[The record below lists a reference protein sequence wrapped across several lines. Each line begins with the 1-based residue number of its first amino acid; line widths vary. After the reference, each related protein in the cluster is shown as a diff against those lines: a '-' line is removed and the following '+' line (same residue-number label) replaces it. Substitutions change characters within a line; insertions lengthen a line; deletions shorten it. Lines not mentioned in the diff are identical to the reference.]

1 MSVWPYFWRLA
12 RANLGLYALSA
23 LTFIGALG
31 LPVVAA
37 LLLRELFD
45 SLTGEA
51 TLEFSVW
58 TILALKI
65 GVDAFHLSVMQTA
78 SQISEDMLR
87 GLLEARLQT
96 NLFKAVVEGRP
107 RRGRSSAG
115 DAINRFRDDV
125 RAIVEPLT
133 VPPILVG
140 YVVVMAA
147 TFFVMFQV
155 SPLVAS
161 VIFLPS
167 VVVVVVTRTLGAWIR
182 SYSEAARRATS
193 RMSGSLGELLG
204 AVQAIQ
210 VAGAE
215 SDAVD
220 HFDRLGERRRRT
232 SLKEAVLNAGI
243 DSVGQSTLTL
253 TIGVVLLTAAH
264 LMLGGSF
271 TLGDFALLVGVV
283 QAGYIAYFPTLLG
296 EQIAN
301 LQRSKVSF
309 QRIAELIDED
319 SMRELARKDP
329 LYLRGP
335 LDDVPRVVKTDSHRL
350 DSLSL
355 DRLTCTHPETGR
367 GISEISLHV
376 RRGSFTVITGRIG
389 SGKTTLL
396 RTMLGIL
403 PADAG
408 TVLWNGERIEEP
420 RTFLLPPRCAYTPQV
435 PRLFSDTLRDN
446 ILMGLPE
453 SEVDL
458 DAAVRLGVME
468 QDVEQLEN
476 GLDTLV
482 GPRGVR
488 LSGGQVQRTAAARMF
503 VRQPE
508 LLVFD
513 DLSSA
518 LDVETEQLL
527 WQRLFELPDAT
538 ALVVSHRR
546 AAYRRARSDRGA
558 EGRQGR
564 RAGQAGRP
572 AAHLRGDAT
581 PLGRR
586 RGRLEPGGRRW
597 VATEPA

>member
-1 MSVWPYFWRLA
+1 MSVWPYFWRLMK
-12 RANLGLYALSA
+12 ANWWLYVLGSLAFTL
-23 LTFIGALG
+23 ALG
-31 LPVVAA
+31 LPIVAA

-51 TLEFSVW
+51 TLELSVW

-65 GVDAFHLSVMQTA
+65 GVDLFHLGVMQTA
-78 SQISEDMLR
+78 SQISEDMLLA
-87 GLLEARLQT
+87 LLETRLQS
-96 NLFKAVVEGRP
+96 NLFKTVTEGRP
-107 RRGRSSAG
+107 RRGGPGAG
-115 DAINRFRDDV
+115 DVINRFRDDV
-125 RAIVEPLT
+125 RAVVLPLT
-133 VPPILVG
+133 VPPILVA
-140 YVVVMAA
+140 YVVVIGI
-147 TFFVMFQV
+147 TFFLMFQV

-167 VVVVVVTRTLGAWIR
+167 VVGVAVTRILGTWIR
-182 SYSEAARRATS
+182 SYREAARRATGRVS
-193 RMSGSLGELLG
+193 ASLGEILG
-204 AVQAIQ
+204 AVQALQ
-210 VAGAE
+210 VAGTE

-220 HFDRLGERRRRT
+220 HFDRLGERRRRA
-232 SLKEAVLNAGI
+232 SLKETVLDEGI
-243 DSVGQSTLTL
+243 HSVGQSTLTL

-264 LMLGGSF
+264 LMVEGSF

-283 QAGYIAYFPTLLG
+283 QAGYIAYFPTFLG

-319 SMRELARKDP
+319 DMRELARNEP
-329 LYLRGP
+329 LRLRGP
-335 LDDVPRVVKTDSHRL
+335 LDEVPRVAKTDAHRL
-350 DSLSL
+350 DSLGL
-355 DRLTCTHPETGR
+355 KRLTCTHPETGR

-376 RRGSFTVITGRIG
+376 QRGSFTVITGRIG
-389 SGKTTLL
+389 AGKTTLL
-396 RTMLGIL
+396 RAMLGL
-403 PADAG
+403 VPADSG
-408 TVLWNGERIEEP
+408 EVLWNGERVEEP
-420 RTFLLPPRCAYTPQV
+420 RAFLVPPRCAYTPQV

-453 SEVDL
+453 SQVDL

-468 QDVEQLEN
+468 HDIEQLEN

-518 LDVETEQLL
+518 LDVETERQL
-527 WQRLFELPDAT
+527 WERLFELPDAT

-546 AAYRRARSDRGA
+546 AAYRRADHIVVLK
-558 EGRQGR
+558 EGRIDAQGKLDDLLQTSEEMQR
-564 RAGQAGRP
+564 LWAGDV
-572 AAHLRGDAT
+572 GDPSQEGAD
-581 PLGRR
+581 G
-586 RGRLEPGGRRW
+586 
-597 VATEPA
+597 

>member
-23 LTFIGALG
+23 LTFVGALG
-31 LPVVAA
+31 LPLIAA

-78 SQISEDMLR
+78 SGISEDVLGSML
-87 GLLEARLQT
+87 ETRLQT
-96 NLFKAVVEGRP
+96 NLFKTVIEGRP
-107 RRGRSSAG
+107 RRGGPGAG

-125 RAIVEPLT
+125 SAIVEPLT

-161 VIFLPS
+161 VVFLPS

-182 SYSEAARRATS
+182 SYREAARRATG
-193 RMSGSLGELLG
+193 RVSGSLGELLG
-204 AVQAIQ
+204 AVQALQ

-215 SDAVD
+215 PDAVD
-220 HFDRLGERRRRT
+220 HFDRLGERRRRA
-232 SLKEAVLNAGI
+232 SLKEAVLDAGI

-264 LMLGGSF
+264 LMTGGSF

-283 QAGYIAYFPTLLG
+283 QAGYIAYFPTMLG

-301 LQRSKVSF
+301 LQRARISF
-309 QRIAELIDED
+309 RRLAELMDED
-319 SMRELARKDP
+319 TPQDLARNEP
-329 LYLRGP
+329 LRLRGP
-335 LDDVPRVVKTDSHRL
+335 LDDVPRVVKTDAHRL
-350 DSLSL
+350 DSLSV
-355 DRLTCTHPETGR
+355 DRLTCTHPDTGR
-367 GISEISLHV
+367 GVSEISLHV
-376 RRGSFTVITGRIG
+376 RRGSFTVVTGRIG

-396 RTMLGIL
+396 RAMLGL
-403 PADAG
+403 VPADSG
-408 TVLWNGERIEEP
+408 EVLWNGERVEEP
-420 RTFLLPPRCAYTPQV
+420 RTFLVPPRCAYTPQV

-453 SEVDL
+453 TEVDL

-468 QDVEQLEN
+468 QDIEQLEH

-518 LDVETEQLL
+518 LDVETERQL
-527 WQRLFELPDAT
+527 WDRMFELPDAT

-546 AAYRRARSDRGA
+546 AAYRRADHIVVLK
-558 EGRQGR
+558 EGRVDAQGKLDDLLR
-564 RAGQAGRP
+564 TSEEMQRLWAGDV
-572 AAHLRGDAT
+572 GDPSQEGAD
-581 PLGRR
+581 G
-586 RGRLEPGGRRW
+586 
-597 VATEPA
+597 

>member
-12 RANLGLYALSA
+12 KANLGLYALSA

-31 LPVVAA
+31 LPLIAA

-78 SQISEDMLR
+78 SGISEDVLGSML
-87 GLLEARLQT
+87 ETRLQT
-96 NLFKAVVEGRP
+96 NLFKTVIEGRP
-107 RRGRSSAG
+107 RRGGPGAG

-125 RAIVEPLT
+125 SAIVEPLT

-161 VIFLPS
+161 VVFLPS

-182 SYSEAARRATS
+182 SYREATRRATG
-193 RMSGSLGELLG
+193 RVAGSLGELLG
-204 AVQAIQ
+204 AVQALQ

-215 SDAVD
+215 PDAVD
-220 HFDRLGERRRRT
+220 HFDRLGERRRRA
-232 SLKEAVLNAGI
+232 SLKEAVLDAGI

-264 LMLGGSF
+264 LMTGGSF

-283 QAGYIAYFPTLLG
+283 QAGYIAYFPTMLG

-301 LQRSKVSF
+301 LQRARISF
-309 QRIAELIDED
+309 RRLAELMYED
-319 SMRELARKDP
+319 TPQDLVRNEP
-329 LYLRGP
+329 LRLRGP
-335 LDDVPRVVKTDSHRL
+335 LDEVPRVAKTDAHRL

-355 DRLTCTHPETGR
+355 DSLTCTHPDTGR
-367 GISEISLHV
+367 GVSEISLHV
-376 RRGSFTVITGRIG
+376 RRGSFTVVTGRIG

-396 RTMLGIL
+396 RAMLGL
-403 PADAG
+403 VPADSG
-408 TVLWNGERIEEP
+408 EVLWNGERVEDP
-420 RTFLLPPRCAYTPQV
+420 RTFLVPPRCAYTPQV

-458 DAAVRLGVME
+458 DAAIRLGVME
-468 QDVEQLEN
+468 QDLEQLEN

-518 LDVETEQLL
+518 LDVETERQL
-527 WQRLFELPDAT
+527 WDRMFELPDAT

-546 AAYRRARSDRGA
+546 AAYRRADHIVVLKDGRVDAQGKLDDLLRTSEEMQRLWAGDVGTPGA
-558 EGRQGR
+558 EV
-564 RAGQAGRP
+564 ADGQ
-572 AAHLRGDAT
+572 
-581 PLGRR
+581 
-586 RGRLEPGGRRW
+586 
-597 VATEPA
+597 

>member
-125 RAIVEPLT
+125 GAIVEPLT

-220 HFDRLGERRRRT
+220 HFDQLGERRRRT

-301 LQRSKVSF
+301 LQRSRVSF
-309 QRIAELIDED
+309 RRIAELIDED
-319 SMRELARKDP
+319 SMRDLARKDP
-329 LYLRGP
+329 LYLRGA
-335 LDDVPRVVKTDSHRL
+335 LDDVPRVVKTGAHRL

-367 GISEISLHV
+367 GVSEISLHV

-389 SGKTTLL
+389 SGKTTLI
-396 RTMLGIL
+396 RAMLGL
-403 PADAG
+403 VPTDGG

-458 DAAVRLGVME
+458 AAAVRLGVME

-518 LDVETEQLL
+518 LDVETERQL

-546 AAYRRARSDRGA
+546 AAYRRADHIVVLKEGKIDAQGKLDDLLRTSDEMQRLWAGDVGDSNQ
-558 EGRQGR
+558 EGVDG
-564 RAGQAGRP
+564 
-572 AAHLRGDAT
+572 
-581 PLGRR
+581 
-586 RGRLEPGGRRW
+586 
-597 VATEPA
+597 

>member
-1 MSVWPYFWRLA
+1 MSVWPYFWRLMK
-12 RANLGLYALSA
+12 ANWWLYVLGSLAFTL
-23 LTFIGALG
+23 ALG
-31 LPVVAA
+31 LPIVAA

-51 TLEFSVW
+51 TLELSVW

-65 GVDAFHLSVMQTA
+65 GVDLFHLGVMQTA
-78 SQISEDMLR
+78 SQISEDMLLA
-87 GLLEARLQT
+87 LLETRLQS
-96 NLFKAVVEGRP
+96 NLFKTVTEGRP
-107 RRGRSSAG
+107 RRAGPGAG
-115 DAINRFRDDV
+115 DVINRFRDDV
-125 RAIVEPLT
+125 RAVVLPLT
-133 VPPILVG
+133 VPPILVA
-140 YVVVMAA
+140 YVVVIGI
-147 TFFVMFQV
+147 TFFLMFQV

-167 VVVVVVTRTLGAWIR
+167 VVGVAVTRILGTWIR
-182 SYSEAARRATS
+182 SYREAARRATGRVS
-193 RMSGSLGELLG
+193 ASLGEILG
-204 AVQAIQ
+204 AVQALQ
-210 VAGAE
+210 VAGTE

-220 HFDRLGERRRRT
+220 HFDRLGERRRRA
-232 SLKEAVLNAGI
+232 SLKETVLDEGI
-243 DSVGQSTLTL
+243 HSVGQSTLTL

-264 LMLGGSF
+264 LMVEGSF

-283 QAGYIAYFPTLLG
+283 QAGYIAYFPTFLG

-319 SMRELARKDP
+319 DMRELARNEP
-329 LYLRGP
+329 LRLRGP
-335 LDDVPRVVKTDSHRL
+335 LDEVPRAVKTDAHRL

-355 DRLTCTHPETGR
+355 DRLTCTHPDTGR
-367 GISEISLHV
+367 GVSEISLHV
-376 RRGSFTVITGRIG
+376 RRGSFTVVTGRIG

-396 RTMLGIL
+396 RAMLGL
-403 PADAG
+403 VPVDSG
-408 TVLWNGERIEEP
+408 DVLWNGERVEEP
-420 RTFLLPPRCAYTPQV
+420 RAFLVPPRCAYTPQV

-468 QDVEQLEN
+468 HDIEQLEN

-518 LDVETEQLL
+518 LDVETERQL
-527 WQRLFELPDAT
+527 WERLFELPDAT

-546 AAYRRARSDRGA
+546 AAYRRADHIVVLK
-558 EGRQGR
+558 EGRIDAQGKLDDLLR
-564 RAGQAGRP
+564 MSDEMQRLWAGDV
-572 AAHLRGDAT
+572 GDPSQEGAD
-581 PLGRR
+581 GQ
-586 RGRLEPGGRRW
+586 
-597 VATEPA
+597 

>member
-12 RANLGLYALSA
+12 KANLGLYALSA

-335 LDDVPRVVKTDSHRL
+335 LDDMPRVVKTDAHRL

-355 DRLTCTHPETGR
+355 DRLTSTHPETGR
-367 GISEISLHV
+367 GVSEISLHV

-396 RTMLGIL
+396 RAMLGL
-403 PADAG
+403 VPTDSG
-408 TVLWNGERIEEP
+408 EVLWNGERIYEP
-420 RTFLLPPRCAYTPQV
+420 RAFLLPPRCAYTPQV

-458 DAAVRLGVME
+458 TAAVRLGVME

-518 LDVETEQLL
+518 LDVETERQL
-527 WQRLFELPDAT
+527 WDRMFELPDAT

-546 AAYRRARSDRGA
+546 AAYRRADHIVVLKEGKIDAQGKLDDLLRTSDEMQRLWAGDVGDSNQ
-558 EGRQGR
+558 EGVDG
-564 RAGQAGRP
+564 
-572 AAHLRGDAT
+572 
-581 PLGRR
+581 
-586 RGRLEPGGRRW
+586 
-597 VATEPA
+597 